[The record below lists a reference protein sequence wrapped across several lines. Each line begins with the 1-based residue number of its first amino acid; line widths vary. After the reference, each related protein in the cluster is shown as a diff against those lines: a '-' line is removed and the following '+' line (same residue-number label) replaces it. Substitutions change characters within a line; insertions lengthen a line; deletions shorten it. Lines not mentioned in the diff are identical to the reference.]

1 MSLTA
6 ELTMLA
12 RKAAPALSD
21 YELAAV
27 AAEWLLASD
36 GATDVRSRSAD
47 FLRRLQR
54 RLEAR
59 REFGQA
65 SVLAVLVSAALA
77 PDAGGAA

>member
-21 YELAAV
+21 DELAAV
-27 AAEWLLASD
+27 AADWLADND
-36 GATDVRSRSAD
+36 GVGARPASAD

-65 SVLAVLVSAALA
+65 SVLALLVSAALA
-77 PDAGGAA
+77 PDTGGAA